1 MRSFLKSF
9 LKYLN
14 QSKHMKQYDV
24 AKENEL
30 LRKLVLLCIRRS
42 MRPSMAENKQMYLIL
57 EQLYLLT
64 EKDDY
69 KL

>member
-1 MRSFLKSF
+1 
-9 LKYLN
+9 
-14 QSKHMKQYDV
+14 MKQYDI

-42 MRPSMAENKQMYLIL
+42 MRPSMDENKQMYLIL
-57 EQLYLLT
+57 EQLYLMT

>member
-1 MRSFLKSF
+1 
-9 LKYLN
+9 
-14 QSKHMKQYDV
+14 MKQYDV

-42 MRPSMAENKQMYLIL
+42 MRPSMAENRQMMLL
-57 EQLYLLT
+57 FEELYLMT